1 MPDDP
6 FPYLR
11 YTQKTHIPPTN
22 PNIIKL
28 VRPNIFSASH
38 EYGFLGSVLHYQFT
52 PHYFE
57 NLVYE
62 TNNSREDNC
71 SKTDEHRSKCDFSRG
86 VPDDPFFLLN
96 TTRKQHTSPP
106 PKKKINSKFMEDL
119 YQHCFHRQETNIFY
133 ASIYA
138 QNETTREK
146 AIARS
151 DGNMHD

>member
-1 MPDDP
+1 MYFQKNVVRDRRVDHRTMSKRWTINISLYRYSTCATSNVRIMMPDDP

-106 PKKKINSKFMEDL
+106 PKKK
-119 YQHCFHRQETNIFY
+119 
-133 ASIYA
+133 
-138 QNETTREK
+138 
-146 AIARS
+146 
-151 DGNMHD
+151 